1 MRTVP
6 TRQHAVNEAAPPTR
20 TPAGNAL
27 SALVV
32 RIRQLDGLLTA
43 SGDALARPAGQTS
56 ARWWVL
62 ASLERTPI
70 TVAQVARALGLTR
83 QSVQRIADL
92 LVIDGLVGYEDNPRH
107 RRAKLLRLTET
118 GWTTLHAIQ
127 ANQRV
132 WADAIGAEIG
142 EPVLAETVHALDQ
155 LAILVADRNKANSTI
170 KRQRQMA

>member
-1 MRTVP
+1 MSTLP
-6 TRQHAVNEAAPPTR
+6 IRQHAVNNSTPPIR
-20 TPAGNAL
+20 TPAGDAL
-27 SALVV
+27 SALAV

-92 LVIDGLVGYEDNPRH
+92 LVVDGLVGCEDNPRH

-118 GWTTLHAIQ
+118 GSARLQTIQ

-142 EPVLAETVHALDQ
+142 ERVLVETVNALDQ
-155 LAILVADRNKANSTI
+155 LAILVADRNKARSTTS
-170 KRQRQMA
+170 RQRQTA